1 MRFDEM
7 ELETVTLDSVS
18 LQEGIAVPGHAPR
31 LRRLFALLT
40 DLSLF
45 AALGVGLSPLL
56 PQTRDWIAI
65 ASLGGFVFVL
75 SFYYFVAMWMLFG
88 KTIGGA
94 IFDVRVVS
102 TDGLSRHS
110 PTLPSMALRAA
121 VMRWAGLVLSLLTG
135 GIGFLPA
142 LLPSRRSLADRMSS
156 TQCVVAG

>member
-18 LQEGIAVPGHAPR
+18 PQDGSKAPDHAPR

-45 AALGVGLSPLL
+45 AALAVGLSPLL
-56 PQTRDWIAI
+56 PQTRNWIAI
-65 ASLGGFVFVL
+65 ASLGGFVFVI

-102 TDGLSRHS
+102 KHGEV
-110 PTLPSMALRAA
+110 MALKNA
-121 VMRWAGLVLSLLTG
+121 VIRWAALYLSLLTG
-135 GIGFLPA
+135 GLGFLLA
-142 LLPSRRSLADRMSS
+142 LLPSRRSLADRMSA
-156 TQCVVAG
+156 TQCVAAG